1 MNTSY
6 APLSLNF
13 QSPQN
18 LDYGPKL
25 CQPSANNLVP
35 SSNYCP
41 LGATKTSKDIQT
53 RKDLLGEKRD
63 ATSLVLE
70 DIFLKFK
77 VKA

>member
-1 MNTSY
+1 
-6 APLSLNF
+6 
-13 QSPQN
+13 
-18 LDYGPKL
+18 
-25 CQPSANNLVP
+25 
-35 SSNYCP
+35 
-41 LGATKTSKDIQT
+41 LGATKTSKDILQT